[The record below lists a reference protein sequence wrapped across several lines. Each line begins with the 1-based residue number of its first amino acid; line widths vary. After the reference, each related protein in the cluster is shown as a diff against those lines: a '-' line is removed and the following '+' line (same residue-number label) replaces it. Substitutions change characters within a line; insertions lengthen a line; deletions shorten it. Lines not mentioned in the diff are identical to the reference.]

1 MIKKIFLLLI
11 VLIICIF
18 FFVFYLID
26 KIYINKYI
34 KNLEENLNINISLKE
49 SHQLKIIPNL
59 SVLVNF
65 NLEKI
70 NNKLFLED
78 GVINIQRDYNFRKP
92 FFNFY
97 SKNLKIDRL
106 LLENLSIAGE
116 INKYNFTNLLKLTL
130 FPEGYLSFTL
140 DDEDKQSLQ
149 FVNIIIQRLNIPKTY
164 KQLSNVLFNYLNDKS
179 SFNSKII
186 YDDEYIYIDY
196 FKAFNNEYNIEIA
209 GKYNLKNNFANIQAI
224 VEIEKE
230 KIFEINSLGNLDNP
244 EIQVLSS
251 DKSIDMSFNI
261 NDINQILSGNFEDVF
276 QNLLTNE

>member
-78 GVINIQRDYNFRKP
+78 GVINIQRDYNFKKP

-230 KIFEINSLGNLDNP
+230 KIFEINCLGNLDNP

>member
-26 KIYINKYI
+26 KIYVNKYI
-34 KNLEENLNINISLKE
+34 KNLEENFNVSINLKE

-59 SVLVNF
+59 SLLVNF

-70 NNKLFLED
+70 NNKLFLEN
-78 GVINIQRDYNFRKP
+78 GEIYIQKNYNFKKP

-106 LLENLSIAGE
+106 LIENLSMSGK
-116 INKYNFTNLLKLTL
+116 INEYNFNNLLKTTL
-130 FPEGYLSFTL
+130 LPEGYLSFTL
-140 DDEDKQSLQ
+140 DDKDKQSLQ
-149 FVNIIIQRLNIPKTY
+149 FVNIIIQKLNIPKTY
-164 KQLSNVLFNYLNDKS
+164 KQLSNVLFNYLSDKS

-196 FKAFNNEYNIEIA
+196 FKVFNNEYNIEIA

-276 QNLLTNE
+276 LNLLTNE